1 MCYNNDVI
9 EILEHKNTVEA
20 THAQLLANEPKVIGS
35 FVPGDGA
42 AQKEAFL
49 NGDIDNPRHTYDKL
63 DDTDFDV
70 VKNVV
75 YTLGQSITSNPNLP
89 AKHRPAYEQFA
100 DGYLQRAELL
110 RLAQEHNHAE
120 AEAERQKLAELYMIQ
135 NIEAYGKPD
144 EQTYRALIGERL
156 QRIAGK
162 NLGGEAVRLRDEL
175 FELVDFDGHDDNLER
190 FRPSA
195 ETVQW
200 MHEVVD
206 SLYGGMLSHV
216 PDDRDTFTPTE
227 VQSIFTDII
236 EQEFGEAAEG
246 WVVDIEEA
254 ASINV
259 KTAEKRIVIPER
271 EVMRSRSMV
280 RKLVVH
286 EIGVH
291 MLRSVMG
298 AETDLKPL
306 ASGLNDYYDA
316 EEGLGVVMEQA
327 LEGKAVDRGVDH
339 YITAGLA
346 YYDKKDFRGT
356 FEVKWRLALLDKLTE
371 TEQAAPEQ
379 IEKVRTAAYAQ
390 TMRSFRGT
398 DSLPLFKDLSYFNG
412 SNNVW
417 RHLEEICGDDTKLMF
432 VLLGKLDPSNK
443 DHERLVYETRTL

>member
-1 MCYNNDVI
+1 MV
-9 EILEHKNTVEA
+9 EIVKQKNTVEA
-20 THAQLLANEPKVIGS
+20 IHAQLLANEPKVIGS
-35 FVPGDGA
+35 FVPSDGVV
-42 AQKEAFL
+42 QKEAFL
-49 NGDIDNPRHTYDKL
+49 NDGIENPRHTYGKL
-63 DDTDFDV
+63 DDTNFDNL
-70 VKNVV
+70 KNNIQE
-75 YTLGQSITSNPNLP
+75 LGDSVISNPGLP
-89 AKHRPAYEQFA
+89 AKHRPAYEQFT

-110 RLAQEHNHAE
+110 RLAQAYNHAE
-120 AEAERQKLAELYMIQ
+120 TEAERQDLAELYMAQ

-144 EQTYRALIGERL
+144 KQTYRALIGERF
-156 QRIAGK
+156 QKIVDK
-162 NLGGEAVRLRDEL
+162 NLGGEAARLRDEL

-195 ETVQW
+195 ETVEW
-200 MHEVVD
+200 VHGVVD

-216 PDDRDTFTPTE
+216 PDDKDTFTPAE

-246 WVVDIEEA
+246 WAVDIEEA

-271 EVMRSRSMV
+271 EVMRSHSMV

-346 YYDKKDFRGT
+346 YCDKKDFRGV
-356 FEVKWRLALLDKLTE
+356 FEVKWRLALLDKLAGE
-371 TEQAAPEQ
+371 EQATPEQ
-379 IEKVRTAAYAQ
+379 IEKARSTAYAQ
-390 TMRSFRGT
+390 TMRTFRGT
-398 DSLPLFKDLSYFNG
+398 DSLPLFKDLVYFNG
-412 SNNVW
+412 SNDVW
-417 RHLEEICGDDTKLMF
+417 RHLEEILGDDTRFMF
-432 VLLGKLDPSNK
+432 VLLGKLNPADKN
-443 DHERLVYETRTL
+443 HERLVYETRTV